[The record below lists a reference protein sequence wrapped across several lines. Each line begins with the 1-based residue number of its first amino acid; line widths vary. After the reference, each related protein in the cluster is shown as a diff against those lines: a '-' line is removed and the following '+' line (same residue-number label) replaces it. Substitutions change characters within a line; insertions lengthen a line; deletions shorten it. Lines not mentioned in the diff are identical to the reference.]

1 MSIISRLLGWVFAL
15 PPAETHEISFER
27 ELQIPLSDGV
37 VLLADRCFPKRL
49 GPRPTLLVRS
59 PYSERKHSFG
69 AELFAERGFNVL
81 TVSSRGS
88 FGSGGRL
95 NPFRQEAADGADVI
109 KWLKTQGWFNN
120 ELVACGASYSGYSS
134 WSAAASAGPMLKAM
148 ALLLIESNARNFIFP
163 NDAFALELFVFWSQ
177 LLAAQDRPLFS
188 NVLANSRRRRKREAL
203 CQHLPLGEID
213 RLISGA
219 TMPFWQEWLEHEGPH
234 DPWWAP
240 GDHSAS
246 VSGVSAPVHVIG
258 GWHDFAISG
267 MLRDYQALREAT
279 RRPYLTVGP
288 WTHFDLAGIK
298 EGLRQ
303 AIIWLRSHA
312 LGDRAELREKPV
324 RSLHAG

>member
-1 MSIISRLLGWVFAL
+1 
-15 PPAETHEISFER
+15 
-27 ELQIPLSDGV
+27 

-59 PYSERKHSFG
+59 PYPERKQSFG

-109 KWLKTQGWFNN
+109 KWLMTQAWFNN

-163 NDAFALELFVFWSQ
+163 NDVFALELFIFWCQ
-177 LLAAQDRPLFS
+177 LIAAGDRPLFS
-188 NVLANSRRRRKREAL
+188 NALANIRRRRQRKAL

-213 RLISGA
+213 RLISSA
-219 TMPFWQEWLEHEGPH
+219 TLPFWQEWLEHEGPH

-240 GDHSAS
+240 GDHTAS
-246 VSGVSAPVHVIG
+246 VSGVSAPVHLIG

-267 MLRDYQALREAT
+267 MLRDYQALREAR

-288 WTHFDLAGIK
+288 WTHFDLESRRKLHRLALIVMIRMIQ
-298 EGLRQ
+298 RQ
-303 AIIWLRSHA
+303 VLVH
-312 LGDRAELREKPV
+312 RAVQVVKDA
-324 RSLHAG
+324 RSLIIARMKRVRTF